1 MATRKVEISGIGN
14 VTLVKR
20 RSSKNIRLS
29 LLPNGEVRVSLPLW
43 APYQLGLAFIQ
54 KKADWIE
61 RNRTLRRS
69 VLRQGQRIGKAH
81 RLVFDAQP
89 SAKAPTARV
98 ARGTVKITLP
108 QSMPDSYPEV
118 QRVAQAAAE
127 RTLRAEAKQLL
138 PRRLNQLAAL
148 HGFTYRTVS
157 VKRLRSRWGSC
168 NEKQSIVLNIFLMQ
182 LPWEYIDYVLLHEL
196 VHTRHMHHGPE
207 FWQTLERCLPQARR
221 LRKHMRAFQ
230 PLLTG
235 G

>member
-1 MATRKVEISGIGN
+1 MATRKVEINGIGN

-29 LLPNGEVRVSLPLW
+29 LLPNGEVRVSLPVW

-54 KKADWIE
+54 KKTDWIE

-81 RLVFDAQP
+81 RLVFDAQHGT
-89 SAKAPTARV
+89 KAPTARV
-98 ARGTVKITLP
+98 ARGTVKVTLP
-108 QSMPDSYPEV
+108 QSMPDSYPEA

-127 RTLRAEAKQLL
+127 RALRAEAKQLL
-138 PRRLNQLAAL
+138 PRRLNHLAAL
-148 HGFTYRTVS
+148 YGFTYRTVS
-157 VKRLRSRWGSC
+157 FKRLRSRWGSC
-168 NEKQSIVLNIFLMQ
+168 NEKQSIILNIFLMQ

-207 FWQTLERCLPQARR
+207 FWQTLERCLPQARQ
-221 LRKHMRAFQ
+221 LRKRMRAFQ